1 MICITKLI
9 LWNTFSYRYLTLLIP
24 LFQFHGALQS
34 LRIYVYQP
42 HALTLVTDADN
53 HKRAYF
59 IYVKTI
65 FGVLPPPP
73 LPRFR
78 DSINIL
84 FLCSSNLSDI
94 IHRTTSEKYA
104 HICYFKVLVCQQF
117 LFILLFLYTN
127 GYLDLSN
134 RHFFSI
140 ATFARNIFFPRFFE
154 VYRCFTFI
162 VSLCTP

>member
-1 MICITKLI
+1 MHLHWSQMLI
-9 LWNTFSYRYLTLLIP
+9 IIKERISFMLKPYL
-24 LFQFHGALQS
+24 GC
-34 LRIYVYQP
+34 Y
-42 HALTLVTDADN
+42 
-53 HKRAYF
+53 
-59 IYVKTI
+59 
-65 FGVLPPPP
+65 PP

-117 LFILLFLYTN
+117 LFILLFLYNN

-140 ATFARNIFFPRFFE
+140 ATFARNMFFSRFFE

-162 VSLCTP
+162 VSLCTT

>member
-1 MICITKLI
+1 MHLH
-9 LWNTFSYRYLTLLIP
+9 WSQMLLIIKERISLMLKPYLGCFSP
-24 LFQFHGALQS
+24 L
-34 LRIYVYQP
+34 
-42 HALTLVTDADN
+42 
-53 HKRAYF
+53 
-59 IYVKTI
+59 
-65 FGVLPPPP
+65 

-94 IHRTTSEKYA
+94 IHRATSENYA

-127 GYLDLSN
+127 GHLDLSN

-140 ATFARNIFFPRFFE
+140 ATFARNMFFSQFFE